1 MKALLDEHFSHRIA
15 QTLRE
20 RTLDVVAVSES
31 PAELA
36 EAPDQEVMEVARR
49 EERAVVTNNIKDFRP
64 IAAERLT
71 SGQGHAGLILVP
83 SRRDRSNDATGV
95 LADAIE
101 GVMRAHLEGIPDA
114 ERWIA
119 KRSPIPASAG
129 DRASHPQK
137 LSARP
142 PRPGTSSLAEHSW

>member
-1 MKALLDEHFSHRIA
+1 VKALLDEHFSHRIA

-20 RTLDVVAVSES
+20 CALDVEAVSERS
-31 PAELA
+31 DLA
-36 EAPDQEVMEVARR
+36 EAPDREVMEVARR

-83 SRRDRSNDATGV
+83 ARRGRSRDATGV

-101 GVMRAHLEGIPDA
+101 GVMRAHPEGIP
-114 ERWIA
+114 
-119 KRSPIPASAG
+119 G
-129 DRASHPQK
+129 
-137 LSARP
+137 
-142 PRPGTSSLAEHSW
+142 AEHWIGPLP

>member
-1 MKALLDEHFSHRIA
+1 VKALLDEHFSHRIA
-15 QTLRE
+15 QTLCE
-20 RTLDVVAVSES
+20 RALDVEAVSER
-31 PAELA
+31 PDLA

-83 SRRDRSNDATGV
+83 SRRDRSRDSTGI

-101 GVMRAHLEGIPDA
+101 EVMRAHPEGIP
-114 ERWIA
+114 
-119 KRSPIPASAG
+119 G
-129 DRASHPQK
+129 
-137 LSARP
+137 
-142 PRPGTSSLAEHSW
+142 AEHWNGPLA